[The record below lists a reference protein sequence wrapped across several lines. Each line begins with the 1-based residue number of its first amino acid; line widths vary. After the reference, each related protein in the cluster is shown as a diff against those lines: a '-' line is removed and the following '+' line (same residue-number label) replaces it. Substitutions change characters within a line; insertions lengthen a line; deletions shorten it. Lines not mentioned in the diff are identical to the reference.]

1 MLTLENQTNEKTSEA
16 KLRYRF
22 DHKRK
27 ITFEKVRGQIS
38 FEDVVAYEKAK
49 ISDPEFNE
57 SYDIIADIRG
67 ATFDLTK
74 EEIIRIYKFIIT
86 NTTRISMEGRIAFIA
101 DSPNEVVA
109 ADLFIVSLK
118 RFGPAMMKIFCTEE
132 AANHWLAI
140 H

>member
-1 MLTLENQTNEKTSEA
+1 MLSIENQTNKKTSEA
-16 KLRYRF
+16 KLSYRF
-22 DHKRK
+22 DHSRK
-27 ITFEKVRGQIS
+27 ITFEKVSGQVS
-38 FEDVVAYEKAK
+38 FEVLVAYDKAK

-67 ATFDLTK
+67 ATFNLTK

-86 NTTRISMEGRIAFIA
+86 STTRISRAGRVAFIA
-101 DSPNEVVA
+101 DTPDEVVA
-109 ADLFIVSLK
+109 ADLFIVSLR

-132 AANHWLAI
+132 AALRWLAI